1 MGYED
6 YGTTAYDDI
15 VYLYDLLND
24 LPIDLFYQFPQL
36 TEVKRLCE
44 EQIEERCLGGKE
56 DENT

>member
-6 YGTTAYDDI
+6 YGTTKYDDI

-24 LPIDLFYQFPQL
+24 LPADLFYQFPQL

-44 EQIEERCLGGKE
+44 ESIEERCLGGN
-56 DENT
+56 DYEN

>member
-6 YGTTAYDDI
+6 YGTTQYDDI

-24 LPIDLFYQFPQL
+24 LPADLFYQFPQL

-44 EQIEERCLGGKE
+44 ESIEERCLGGE
-56 DENT
+56 